1 MADVNS
7 IHTPTSITGQ
17 PNVKEAVSEL
27 GSDVFLR
34 LLVTQLKSQDPT
46 NPVEDRDFVA
56 QLAQFTTLEQ
66 ATNTNNLLNTLIEQN
81 VQRSH
86 MDLVNLL
93 GRAIVTE
100 GNTVGLGKENEPVL
114 QYSLGGDAGAVSIEV
129 LGPQNQ
135 VLRTLSPEIL
145 QVPGIHQIRWDGLD
159 DSGER
164 QPEGV
169 YGFRVKAQDANQQ
182 PVPAMTFARERV
194 TDIVPGTEMPVIVQS
209 GKTYNLEDIIS
220 IQSWVE

>member
-1 MADVNS
+1 MVEINS
-7 IHTPTSITGQ
+7 LHPPTSVTGQ

-66 ATNTNNLLNTLIEQN
+66 ATNTNSLLNTLIAQN

-114 QYSLGGDAGAVSIEV
+114 QYSLSGDAATVSIEV

-135 VLRTLSPEIL
+135 VLRTLSPETL
-145 QVPGIHQIRWDGLD
+145 QVTGIHHIRWDGLD
-159 DSGER
+159 DSGDR
-164 QPEGV
+164 LPEGV
-169 YGFRVKAQDANQQ
+169 YGFRVKAQDSSQQ
-182 PVPAMTFARERV
+182 PVPSLTFARERV

-209 GKTYNLEDIIS
+209 GKTYKLEDIIS

>member
-1 MADVNS
+1 MVEINS

-17 PNVKEAVSEL
+17 ANVKEAVSEL

-66 ATNTNNLLNTLIEQN
+66 ATNTNSLLNTLIAQN

-86 MDLVNLL
+86 MDLVSLL

-100 GNTVGLGKENEPVL
+100 GNTVGLGKESDPVL
-114 QYSLGGDAGAVSIEV
+114 QYSLSGDAANVSVEV

-135 VLRTLSPEIL
+135 VLRTLSPETL
-145 QVPGIHQIRWDGLD
+145 QVKGNHHIRWDGQD
-159 DSGER
+159 ESGDR
-164 QPEGV
+164 LPEGI
-169 YGFRVKAQDANQQ
+169 YGFRVKAQDSNQQ
-182 PVPAMTFARERV
+182 PVPSLTFARERV
-194 TDIVPGTEMPVIVQS
+194 TDIVPGTEMPVLVQS
-209 GKTYNLEDIIS
+209 GKKYNLEDIIS
-220 IQSWVE
+220 IQSWVD